1 MAKVQGLGKY
11 VLSSVS
17 LSNLQIA
24 DYIELDVRAG
34 GVLVSINVF
43 GHVSYVHQR
52 SGDLIGF
59 GGVDEALAWARGVQV
74 WRKPV
79 GWVYLPVRC
88 IGLEA
93 RSA

>member
-11 VLSSVS
+11 RLSSVS

-24 DYIELDVRAG
+24 DYIELDIRPG
-34 GVLVSINVF
+34 SVLVSINVF

-52 SGDLIGF
+52 SGDLMGF
-59 GGVDEALAWARGVQV
+59 SGADEALAWARGVQV
-74 WRKPV
+74 WRSG
-79 GWVYLPVRC
+79 GWVHLPVRC
-88 IGLEA
+88 IGSEA